1 MNLRRID
8 LNLLVAFDALM
19 HTRHVSRAAAHLG
32 IGQPG
37 MSAAL
42 GRLRQLFD
50 DPLLVRQGSEMV
62 PTERALALQPDI
74 QKLLR
79 DVENILAPPQAFSPE
94 TSDRVFRLRMSG
106 LLSVLLLPA
115 LVGHASRTAPHTRF
129 DITHLS
135 PTATVDAMERDTVE
149 LAVSTGL
156 NIPKSIFKR
165 DLFEDRVV
173 CVARGGLALA
183 PHLRDA
189 GTFASLPQI
198 RVSQSPLDNR
208 FADRQ
213 LNGLNLSRN
222 IALSVP
228 HWLAAPEILMASD
241 LIAVMPDSIAQKLT
255 TRPGLTTYALPF
267 LETAFHW
274 SLYWHQR
281 YDTDSGHNWLRQAII
296 DDSRTLTPSG

>member
-115 LVGHASRTAPHTRF
+115 LVGHASRTARIRASILRIYHQPQPSMRWLVVVDLSLVWAF
-129 DITHLS
+129 LARRSWKAGMANPGGGPIT
-135 PTATVDAMERDTVE
+135 A
-149 LAVSTGL
+149 
-156 NIPKSIFKR
+156 
-165 DLFEDRVV
+165 
-173 CVARGGLALA
+173 
-183 PHLRDA
+183 
-189 GTFASLPQI
+189 
-198 RVSQSPLDNR
+198 
-208 FADRQ
+208 
-213 LNGLNLSRN
+213 
-222 IALSVP
+222 
-228 HWLAAPEILMASD
+228 
-241 LIAVMPDSIAQKLT
+241 
-255 TRPGLTTYALPF
+255 
-267 LETAFHW
+267 
-274 SLYWHQR
+274 
-281 YDTDSGHNWLRQAII
+281 
-296 DDSRTLTPSG
+296 